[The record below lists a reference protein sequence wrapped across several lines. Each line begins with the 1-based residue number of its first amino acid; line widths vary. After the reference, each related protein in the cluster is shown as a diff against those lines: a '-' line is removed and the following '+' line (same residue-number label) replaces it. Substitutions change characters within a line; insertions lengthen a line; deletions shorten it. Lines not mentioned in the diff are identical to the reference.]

1 MEWFYAKNNVRK
13 GPVSAS
19 LLKSMVVSGE
29 VAGSDLVWCEGMGN
43 WIPASEIRDFDS
55 PHMGAAGVGAVP
67 VQGPQ
72 SPQVLPPVAP
82 AGAPVN
88 IPNAGPVGLRP
99 PANAKA
105 IVSLVCGCL
114 GMTCCGILIPS
125 ILAVVFGHI
134 AKGEIR
140 ASGGQQ
146 GGDGMALAGL
156 ILGYIGS
163 GLGVFYLLA
172 SIVSP

>member
-1 MEWFYAKNNVRK
+1 
-13 GPVSAS
+13 
-19 LLKSMVVSGE
+19 
-29 VAGSDLVWCEGMGN
+29 
-43 WIPASEIRDFDS
+43 
-55 PHMGAAGVGAVP
+55 
-67 VQGPQ
+67 
-72 SPQVLPPVAP
+72 
-82 AGAPVN
+82 
-88 IPNAGPVGLRP
+88 
-99 PANAKA
+99 
-105 IVSLVCGCL
+105 
-114 GMTCCGILIPS
+114 MTCCGILIPS